1 MKQNQTFSHFDCSI
15 IFPQYV
21 KESPSQNFLQFV
33 YLGKEFT
40 IILTG
45 PQSIKYLYQKK
56 SIFTSNGE
64 KYSVQ
69 GKWQGKHM
77 SKHFII
83 KLMGLMKPNMGNTL
97 RKYTW
102 TKGF

>member
-1 MKQNQTFSHFDCSI
+1 MKQNQTVSHFDCPI

-21 KESPSQNFLQFV
+21 NESPSQNFLQFV

-56 SIFTSNGE
+56 INIYFQRGKIFSTR
-64 KYSVQ
+64 KMARKAYVQ
-69 GKWQGKHM
+69 
-77 SKHFII
+77 
-83 KLMGLMKPNMGNTL
+83 TL
-97 RKYTW
+97 YY
-102 TKGF
+102 

>member
-56 SIFTSNGE
+56 NQYLLPTGKNIQYKENGKESIC
-64 KYSVQ
+64 
-69 GKWQGKHM
+69 
-77 SKHFII
+77 
-83 KLMGLMKPNMGNTL
+83 PNTL
-97 RKYTW
+97 LLNSW
-102 TKGF
+102 V

>member
-1 MKQNQTFSHFDCSI
+1 MKQNQTFSHFDCPI
-15 IFPQYV
+15 IFPQHV

-56 SIFTSNGE
+56 NQYLLPTGKYIQYKKNGKESIC
-64 KYSVQ
+64 
-69 GKWQGKHM
+69 
-77 SKHFII
+77 
-83 KLMGLMKPNMGNTL
+83 PNTL
-97 RKYTW
+97 LLNSW
-102 TKGF
+102 V